1 MGTIEPNYLLN
12 DIGTELLN
20 RKRAD
25 IADELTNDCIAE
37 PVVIKVENVLD
48 NLTKRI
54 HQMVIFFL
62 VEKNGPHN
70 CRKDPGQESTRC
82 T

>member
-1 MGTIEPNYLLN
+1 M
-12 DIGTELLN
+12 N

-25 IADELTNDCIAE
+25 IADELANNCIAE
-37 PVVIKVENVLD
+37 PVVIEVENVLD

-54 HQMVIFFL
+54 HQ
-62 VEKNGPHN
+62 VEILFPMEMNDSHN
-70 CRKDPGQESTRC
+70 SRRDPEQESTRC